1 MLYLFIASCW
11 SGPNADQT
19 YMEDGE
25 GDPDLCISSKSDF
38 HKCGATDEVCIGKQE
53 TNFVYT
59 LDVQAKR

>member
-1 MLYLFIASCW
+1 
-11 SGPNADQT
+11 
-19 YMEDGE
+19 MEDGE

-59 LDVQAKR
+59 LDAQAKR